1 MAALRNLQ
9 QAGARESTV
18 FAARLSH
25 YNAFLVALSGLFQAG
40 LDLGRHP
47 GYTWLLDQMRPQTE
61 TLLAAI
67 DKEFDLLSAPRAPG
81 EPLRPGRLDEAFAT
95 FEAKV
100 NALRAGGLLLAAP
113 VDRALALAGPLAALR
128 SLCDELN
135 QLRRAMAGLPR
146 VGQPL
151 PSEPKAHGEVL
162 PALDWFWVKIAIKG
176 GLAAVLGILCLEW
189 LHPPGSGSF
198 PLMAWLVTILG
209 RPFLRAGGSGD
220 LRAFQTALA
229 GSLVLAGCAVL
240 LLLTTPFLANYALM
254 NLALFF
260 VLFAFG
266 FLTAR
271 IAGINFWMQV
281 AFLTISAFV
290 GLNPQEPVASQTIIN
305 TFLGLMFGIWTAT
318 VVGRLIW
325 PVLPQCVLRDDLLG
339 LCGRLQALLNRE
351 PHREKIQA
359 QLAVLPLEALQ
370 AVGQL
375 RMAGCSEEE
384 RARLAALVRGLQV
397 LVTRMSQLVSRRALW
412 REMVE
417 PRLRLEFD
425 CLDVEFE
432 QVLEAFGACFRQGDG
447 RRPLPALQGAL
458 AGLDQA
464 VQAVRDRHRVAGQ
477 ITAEAPWQP
486 LELVDRYH
494 ATAEALEGCGGLLGS
509 LQLQRYWGDYAL

>member
-1 MAALRNLQ
+1 L
-9 QAGARESTV
+9 
-18 FAARLSH
+18 
-25 YNAFLVALSGLFQAG
+25 
-40 LDLGRHP
+40 
-47 GYTWLLDQMRPQTE
+47 
-61 TLLAAI
+61 
-67 DKEFDLLSAPRAPG
+67 
-81 EPLRPGRLDEAFAT
+81 
-95 FEAKV
+95 
-100 NALRAGGLLLAAP
+100 
-113 VDRALALAGPLAALR
+113 
-128 SLCDELN
+128 
-135 QLRRAMAGLPR
+135 
-146 VGQPL
+146 
-151 PSEPKAHGEVL
+151 EPKAHAEVL
-162 PALDWFWVKIAIKG
+162 PALDWFWVKVAIKG
-176 GLAAVLGILCLEW
+176 GLAAVLGIICLEW

-220 LRAFQTALA
+220 LRAFQTALT
-229 GSLVLAGCAVL
+229 GSLALAGCAVL
-240 LLLTTPFLANYALM
+240 LLLTTPLLANYALM
-254 NLALFF
+254 NLALFL

-271 IAGINFWMQV
+271 IAGINFWMQL
-281 AFLTISAFV
+281 AYLTISAFV

-325 PVLPQCVLRDDLLG
+325 PVLPQYVLRDDLLG

-359 QLAVLPLEALQ
+359 QLTVLPLEARQ
-370 AVGQL
+370 AAGQL
-375 RMAGCSEEE
+375 RTAGCSEEE
-384 RARLAALVRGLQV
+384 RTRLAALVRGFQKLI
-397 LVTRMSQLVSRRALW
+397 TRMSQLVSRRALW

-425 CLDVEFE
+425 CLDVEFK
-432 QVLEAFGACFRQGDG
+432 QVLEAFGACLRQGDG
-447 RRPLPALQGAL
+447 GRPLPALQGAL

-477 ITAEAPWQP
+477 IPAEAPCQP

-494 ATAEALEGCGGLLGS
+494 ATAEALEECGRLLGS